1 MKKKKTRPPLNK
13 RKPIIDK
20 SRDRKM
26 LGTTKGAPGT
36 NRRVPRTRPEAP
48 LQNGKELKPIMIKP
62 NMGRVIKPMAKFP
75 DLSGDGEVTK
85 KDILMGRGVIN
96 KPKMKFD
103 GDKKLQQQLQN
114 AVVLDGVEFG
124 LSAEDVKTAKAIDQL
139 QDAQRRRKEKGGL
152 KGAAESRARFD
163 KVRKSLQGTNIAG
176 DLRSAGPNDG
186 VAFRLKKQLNIPGM
200 GKKQGGD
207 RLIMDAKGNIKNV
220 GGDAVT
226 PYLEK
231 IGVQIRPKMQNGKT
245 LKELEA
251 EINRIGKDAIK
262 STNPNERDAALM
274 KKRILMKERDAMIAA
289 NKKKSKTNKTNPTM
303 KKPKMYNKPK
313 MDHGKKPKMYN
324 KPKYYG
330 KKKK

>member
-13 RKPIIDK
+13 RKPIIDT

-26 LGTTKGAPGT
+26 LSTKKGAPGT
-36 NRRVPRTRPEAP
+36 NTRVQRTRPEAP

-62 NMGRVIKPMAKFP
+62 NMGRVIKPMAKFT

-96 KPKMKFD
+96 K
-103 GDKKLQQQLQN
+103 
-114 AVVLDGVEFG
+114 
-124 LSAEDVKTAKAIDQL
+124 
-139 QDAQRRRKEKGGL
+139 
-152 KGAAESRARFD
+152 
-163 KVRKSLQGTNIAG
+163 
-176 DLRSAGPNDG
+176 
-186 VAFRLKKQLNIPGM
+186 
-200 GKKQGGD
+200 
-207 RLIMDAKGNIKNV
+207 
-220 GGDAVT
+220 
-226 PYLEK
+226 
-231 IGVQIRPKMQNGKT
+231 PKMQNGKT

>member
-62 NMGRVIKPMAKFP
+62 NMGKMIKPMAKFP

-96 KPKMKFD
+96 K
-103 GDKKLQQQLQN
+103 
-114 AVVLDGVEFG
+114 
-124 LSAEDVKTAKAIDQL
+124 
-139 QDAQRRRKEKGGL
+139 
-152 KGAAESRARFD
+152 
-163 KVRKSLQGTNIAG
+163 
-176 DLRSAGPNDG
+176 
-186 VAFRLKKQLNIPGM
+186 
-200 GKKQGGD
+200 
-207 RLIMDAKGNIKNV
+207 
-220 GGDAVT
+220 
-226 PYLEK
+226 
-231 IGVQIRPKMQNGKT
+231 PKMQNGKT